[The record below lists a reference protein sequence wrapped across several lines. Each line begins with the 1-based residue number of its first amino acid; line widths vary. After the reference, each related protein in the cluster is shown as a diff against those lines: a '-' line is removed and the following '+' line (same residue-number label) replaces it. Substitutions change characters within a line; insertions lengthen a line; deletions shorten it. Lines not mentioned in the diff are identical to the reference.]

1 MAESRV
7 ASISTGRLRGTVTGG
22 VARFLGIPYAAAPF
36 GPNRLQPPR
45 PVQPWPGERDAT
57 RFGATAPQGSYPLY
71 LREILPEVI
80 IAGDDCLNLNV
91 WAPATTTGGLPVLV
105 WIHGGSYTNG
115 SGSVADYDG
124 THFAE
129 DGVVCV
135 TINYRLG
142 VEGFLAAEG
151 GTPNRGLLDM
161 VAALRWVRDEI
172 AAFGGDPA
180 RVTVAG
186 ESAGAMA
193 ISALLAMPAAAG
205 LFCGAILQ
213 SGAAAHTL
221 SAESARR
228 VAERVGATLGVPPTI
243 EALAQLPPQVLVEA
257 VTTVSAAVV
266 AGDAAEWGELAV
278 RKLPFGP
285 FVDGDVLPAA
295 PLDAIAAGASAE
307 VRLLLCTTR
316 DEWRLFVVPNRVI
329 DAIDEQTLA
338 GRAGAIGLS
347 PQGLAAYRASRP
359 DASPGELLS
368 AILTDFTYRQPAL
381 ALALARPAGAAPTW
395 IARFDGVD
403 AADNHGLGPCH
414 TAEIPYVFGTAAL
427 PVMRPRLGTHPA
439 AATVE
444 IMHGAWVRFVRDGDP
459 GWPAADRAG
468 RPTALLGERVEVVPD
483 PDAQERKAWS

>member
-1 MAESRV
+1 MAEGRV
-7 ASISTGRLRGTVTGG
+7 VSISTGDLRGTVTGD

-57 RFGATAPQGSYPLY
+57 RFGATAPQGRYPRY
-71 LREILPEVI
+71 LQKILPEVV

-91 WAPATTTGGLPVLV
+91 WTPAAMTGGLPVLV

-124 THFAE
+124 SHFAE
-129 DGVVCV
+129 SGVVCV

-151 GTPNRGLLDM
+151 STPNRGMLDM

-172 AAFGGDPA
+172 PAFGGDPA

-193 ISALLAMPAAAG
+193 ISALLAMPTASG
-205 LFCGAILQ
+205 LFSAAVLQ

-221 SAESARR
+221 SAESARL
-228 VAERVGATLGVPPTI
+228 VAAHVGATLGVPPTI
-243 EALAQLPPQVLVEA
+243 DALAPLPPQVMLEAASA
-257 VTTVSAAVV
+257 VTAAVI
-266 AGDAAEWGELAV
+266 AGDAADWGELGV

-285 FVDGDVLPAA
+285 YVDGEVLPMA
-295 PLDAIAAGASAE
+295 PLDAIAAGASAD

-329 DAIDEQTLA
+329 DAVDEPMLTA
-338 GRAGAIGLS
+338 RARAIGLS
-347 PQGLAAYRASRP
+347 PHGLDAYRASRP
-359 DASPGELLS
+359 GASPGELLS
-368 AILTDFTYRQPAL
+368 AILTDFTYRQPL
-381 ALALARPAGAAPTW
+381 LALARGRPADAAPTW
-395 IARFDGVD
+395 IARFDGID
-403 AADNHGLGPCH
+403 AVDNHGLGPCH
-414 TAEIPYVFGTAAL
+414 TAEIPYVFGTATR
-427 PVMRPRLGTHPA
+427 PVMHPRLGTHPA
-439 AATVE
+439 ATMVDT
-444 IMHGAWVRFVRDGDP
+444 MHGAWVRFIRDGDP
-459 GWPAADRAG
+459 GWAAADRTG
-468 RPTALLGERVEVVPD
+468 RPTALLGERITVVPD
-483 PDAQERKAWS
+483 PDAAERAAWS